1 MNRLKPIPLLALLL
15 GLGAAPTVA
24 QDIPVIIEVR
34 GLGSHPVGD
43 WTDDDELEFGWGYGA
58 ALHLRTAR
66 VGGVY
71 VGWERIRFDMESEP
85 EGDDDSPDPQVSD
98 EGIRVGLELGTSS
111 RREVAPFL
119 FAGLYY
125 GQTTS
130 TAESALG
137 MLTFTSDY
145 GLGYEAGIG
154 AALEL
159 GSILARPSV
168 AYRSHESE
176 FDAFG
181 DLVNHDVT
189 VSYVVFGLGISSQ

>member
-1 MNRLKPIPLLALLL
+1 MSCHKPIVMLALLL
-15 GLGAAPTVA
+15 GLSSAPAVA
-24 QDIPVIIEVR
+24 QDIPVMIEIR

-43 WTDDDELEFGWGYGA
+43 WADDDDVEFGWGYGA

-66 VGGVY
+66 VGGIY
-71 VGWERIRFDMESEP
+71 AGWDRIRFDVEP
-85 EGDDDSPDPQVSD
+85 DGEDDDDGPDSQVGD

-111 RREVAPFL
+111 RREVAPYL

-125 GQTTS
+125 AQTTS
-130 TAESALG
+130 SAEGGIG

-145 GLGYEAGIG
+145 GLGYEAGVG

-159 GSILARPSV
+159 GSMLVRPSV

-176 FDAFG
+176 FDVFG
-181 DLVNHDVT
+181 ELVNYDLT
-189 VSYVVFGLGISSQ
+189 VSYVVLGLGITSR